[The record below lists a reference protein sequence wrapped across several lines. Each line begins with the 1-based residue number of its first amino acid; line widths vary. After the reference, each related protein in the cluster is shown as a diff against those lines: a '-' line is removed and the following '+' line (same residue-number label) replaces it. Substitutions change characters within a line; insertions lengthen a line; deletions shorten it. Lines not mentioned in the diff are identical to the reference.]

1 MSGDVPLDAREQ
13 AAVEYAERLARDHTS
28 IDDAFI
34 ARMRLTFSDP
44 ELVELGFTVAGFVM
58 LGRLHQTFAL
68 SPAKADYHNAL
79 EGGAGE
85 GGTS

>member
-1 MSGDVPLDAREQ
+1 
-13 AAVEYAERLARDHTS
+13 
-28 IDDAFI
+28 
-34 ARMRLTFSDP
+34 MRLTFSDP